1 MAKNRASHPHLY
13 DRLLAAGVTPDFPR
27 PAAAASMAWHG
38 HVLGGLLGGL
48 FAMFAIRLMN
58 VFTAAG
64 H

>member
-1 MAKNRASHPHLY
+1 
-13 DRLLAAGVTPDFPR
+13 LLAAGVTPDFPR